1 MMFGSFQQSMNK
13 YEKYI
18 SCCGFVL
25 ITQWF
30 SNFNNFKKYQKTF
43 FFLVKFLQIILCQT
57 SITGTIFMS
66 REYEKTSY
74 NPCKNNKCSF

>member
-1 MMFGSFQQSMNK
+1 MFNTYLPNIYLFLKMMFGSFQQLMNK

-30 SNFNNFKKYQKTF
+30 SNFNNFKNIKKKYFGLNFYKLFCAKHQ
-43 FFLVKFLQIILCQT
+43 
-57 SITGTIFMS
+57 S
-66 REYEKTSY
+66 
-74 NPCKNNKCSF
+74 